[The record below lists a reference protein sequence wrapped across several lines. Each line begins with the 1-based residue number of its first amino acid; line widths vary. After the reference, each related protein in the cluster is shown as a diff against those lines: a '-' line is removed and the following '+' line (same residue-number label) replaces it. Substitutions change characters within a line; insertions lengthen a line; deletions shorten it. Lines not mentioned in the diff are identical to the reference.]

1 MNAKQRK
8 TRAAVFQRPVR
19 SNIRWADIE
28 SLFVAMGAEVE
39 ERSGSRVGFVWDG
52 GSVDVFHRPHPG
64 PYANKASVVQ
74 AKKVLERQEEDGRDE

>member
-1 MNAKQRK
+1 MSAKQRK

-28 SLFVAMGAEVE
+28 SLFGAMGADVE
-39 ERSGSRVGFVWDG
+39 ERSGSRVGFVWDD
-52 GSVDVFHRPHPG
+52 GSIDVFHRPHPS

-74 AKKVLERQEEDGRDE
+74 AKKVVERQEEDEGNE